1 MESSSLLTAIAGEVA
16 IIFLLML
23 ANGLFAMTEM
33 AVVSSR
39 KTRLK
44 ALAERG
50 DKKARLALALAEAPD
65 RFLPTVQIGITL
77 VGLLA
82 GAFGGITIAEQIA
95 ARLKDYASIADY
107 AEAIGVG
114 IVVTGLTFL
123 SLVVGELVPKRL
135 ALANPEGIARMLAP
149 PMDFLSRFAR
159 PIVRLLS
166 ASTEFVLWVL
176 RIKTRRPTPVSE
188 EEVKMLVQE
197 GSDAGVFHHA
207 EPRMVDSVLSLDH
220 LPAHQIMTPREKITF
235 LNLEDPHDAVW
246 HKVVVSGHSNFPVY
260 SGERDHIVGV
270 VSVKA
275 IYANLAAGI
284 PVRLADVATKP
295 LVMDSRCPVT
305 QVLEEFKR
313 TGQHTALLRGGD
325 GKIVGL
331 LTLVDLLEAIVG
343 EIPSLEDRLKPRARP
358 RPDGS
363 WLVDALY
370 DIDRLETLL
379 GQGEFDVENLQGCV
393 TLGDLVALRLGRAP
407 REGDTI
413 DTAHWR
419 FEIIDMDRQRIDKI
433 LITKL
438 LKKTEHD
445 FSV

>member
-1 MESSSLLTAIAGEVA
+1 MSGSLLTSIAFEVG
-16 IIFLLML
+16 IIFFLML

-77 VGLLA
+77 VGLLT

-95 ARLKDYASIADY
+95 ARLKNYAPIADY
-107 AEAIGVG
+107 AEAIGVA
-114 IVVTGLTFL
+114 IVVTCLTFL
-123 SLVVGELVPKRL
+123 SLVIGELVPKRL
-135 ALANPEGIARMLAP
+135 ALANPEGIARLLAP
-149 PMDFLSRFAR
+149 PMDFLSRLAR
-159 PIVRLLS
+159 PVVRLLS
-166 ASTEFVLWVL
+166 ASTDFLLWLL
-176 RIKTRRPTPVSE
+176 RAKARPPAPVSE

-207 EPRMVDSVLSLDH
+207 EPRMVDSVLSLDQ
-220 LPAHQIMTPREKITF
+220 LPAHQIMTPCEKITF
-235 LNLEDPHDAVW
+235 LNLDDPHEAVW
-246 HKVVVSGHSNFPVY
+246 HKVVVSGHSNFPLY
-260 SGERDHIVGV
+260 SGERDNIVGV
-270 VSVKA
+270 VSVKS

-284 PVRLADVATKP
+284 PVRLADLATKP
-295 LVMDSRCPVT
+295 LVLDSGRPVT
-305 QVLEEFKR
+305 QVLEKFKR
-313 TGQHTALLRGGD
+313 TGQHVALLRSTNGN
-325 GKIVGL
+325 IVGL
-331 LTLVDLLEAIVG
+331 LTLVDVLEAIVG

-379 GQGEFDVENLQGCV
+379 GHAEFDAKDLQGCV
-393 TLGDLVALRLGRAP
+393 TLGDLVAMRLGRVP
-407 REGDTI
+407 REGDTF
-413 DTAHWR
+413 DSSHWR
-419 FEIIDMDRQRIDKI
+419 FEIIDMDRQRIDKV

-438 LKKTEHD
+438 PKETGHD